1 MTAEALSKDSFAN
14 KILTY
19 PDTFLHQKSEIV
31 TLPLSNAD
39 RELIEDMRLTMYK
52 ENGVGLAAVQIGFN
66 KRICVIDISPSKANP
81 IVMINPIVKSKS
93 EETLMMNE
101 GCLSAPGKFADVKRH
116 IRMKVNYWCE
126 HEEEHEKTFYD
137 LHAQVIQHELD
148 HMEGRLC
155 IDANN
160 K

>member
-1 MTAEALSKDSFAN
+1 
-14 KILTY
+14 
-19 PDTFLHQKSEIV
+19 
-31 TLPLSNAD
+31 
-39 RELIEDMRLTMYK
+39 
-52 ENGVGLAAVQIGFN
+52 
-66 KRICVIDISPSKANP
+66 
-81 IVMINPIVKSKS
+81 
-93 EETLMMNE
+93 MMNE
-101 GCLSAPGKFADVKRH
+101 GCLSAPGKFAAVKRH

>member
-1 MTAEALSKDSFAN
+1 MKV
-14 KILTY
+14 LTY
-19 PDTFLHQKSEIV
+19 PDAFLRQKSEIV

-81 IVMINPIVKSKS
+81 IVKKKS

-126 HEEEHEKTFYD
+126 HEEENEKTFYD

-148 HMEGRLC
+148 HMDGRWC